1 MAANVNFGAAGPG
14 GGRARLRAALTSGDT
29 TRRRGAPT
37 RRVPPDP
44 GGSHV
49 TKPRYAPR
57 RARRTPALPF
67 YAAAAP
73 IVSSGHGGCPRPR
86 CVRERPSIQSSGRA
100 APKSPAAPAVGPQ
113 GLRARVRVCV
123 LWHGKSCAP
132 AARPRVPP
140 RDHPPPLS
148 PGPAA
153 EAKTSALRRERGCP
167 RRRLRDTGA
176 DKAARGGGAPEPG
189 PKGTRRGGGTARRA
203 GGSAVCACH
212 AVPCRAV
219 PCACSQV
226 ATSLRHATSGL
237 SFFFFSSLFI
247 YLFAPTF
254 SFPFHFYSS
263 IFFFLPFPPPPSFS
277 LSCFP
282 SIYPLFPL
290 VSPRVYF
297 PFY

>member
-1 MAANVNFGAAGPG
+1 MTQRGDGERRPAGSRRIPEDPTLRSRVTPRAVPG
-14 GGRARLRAALTSGDT
+14 G
-29 TRRRGAPT
+29 
-37 RRVPPDP
+37 
-44 GGSHV
+44 
-49 TKPRYAPR
+49 PR
-57 RARRTPALPF
+57 RCLSTRPPRRLSPPGTGDVRGPAAFGSGPASR
-67 YAAAAP
+67 AAAARP
-73 IVSSGHGGCPRPR
+73 QKAPRP
-86 CVRERPSIQSSGRA
+86 PLWGR
-100 APKSPAAPAVGPQ
+100 
-113 GLRARVRVCV
+113 RVCV
-123 LWHGKSCAP
+123 RACVCACCGTAKVALP
-132 AARPRVPP
+132 QRGLGCLPGT
-140 RDHPPPLS
+140 PPPLS